1 MGSRR
6 HCPPG
11 AARGDQLACQTH
23 GMDETA
29 APIRLGPRPAHGA
42 SGSATR
48 LLILGSVRIFQ
59 PVHGYFLRRE
69 LVSWRVDEW
78 ASVHPGSIYNA
89 LRSLARAGLL
99 EEVLTS
105 SAGSRPARTTYR
117 LTPTGE
123 HEFFDLLRSALSATD
138 DPIAFLAAINMT
150 STLPR
155 TEVVDAVQLH
165 VSGLEQHVARS
176 QALVEEMLASPE
188 VPDTAT
194 EVVRIIMAR
203 TAGELAWARDYLDRV
218 RGGAYSFVGEAPGW
232 TPTAAQV
239 DAVLK
244 AGAGDDGWSAAP
256 RT

>member
-1 MGSRR
+1 
-6 HCPPG
+6 
-11 AARGDQLACQTH
+11 
-23 GMDETA
+23 MDELA
-29 APIRLGPRPAHGA
+29 APIRLGPRPAHGS

-48 LLILGSVRIFQ
+48 LLILGGVRIFQ

-78 ASVHPGSIYNA
+78 ANVHPGSIYNA

-105 SAGSRPARTTYR
+105 SAGARPARTTYR

-155 TEVVDAVQLH
+155 SDVVDAVELHINALERQLELN
-165 VSGLEQHVARS
+165 GQ
-176 QALVEEMLASPE
+176 LVDEMLASSE
-188 VPDTAT
+188 VPNTAT
-194 EVVRIIMAR
+194 EVVRVMIAR
-203 TAGELAWARDYLDRV
+203 TSGELTWALDYVARV
-218 RGGAYSFVGEAPGW
+218 RGGAYSFVGEEPDW
-232 TPTAAQV
+232 TPSAAQI
-239 DAVLK
+239 DAVLE
-244 AGAGDDGWSAAP
+244 AGVGDPGWSTAP
-256 RT
+256 RP